1 MQIVIIGK
9 RGDFRSVTI
18 SRFWGYCAGILSAS
32 IVVGFVAMGVSVSNH
47 DVIDGQII
55 DSWHSEINT
64 QRADLND
71 LQQQAI
77 DKNGALAQQLSKMQG
92 RLWRVEALA
101 EHMRDASGLQAD
113 EFDFEQPIAQ
123 GGPLAEEAQEFAWV
137 DLQTQLNQLAL
148 QLGRREKEL
157 TILDEVMV
165 ERQRIQHAKLSGRPI
180 VKGWLSSAYGK
191 RMDPITG
198 QPAWHAGIDFAG
210 RQGSDVIAV
219 ASGVVVFADRRDGY
233 GNMVEIHHG
242 NGISSRYGHHDKLM
256 VKAGQIVKKGDV
268 IGLMGNSGR
277 STGPHVHFE
286 VLRNGKN
293 IDPTRFVSDV
303 AGGR

>member
-1 MQIVIIGK
+1 MQIIIIGK
-9 RGDFRSVTI
+9 RGEFKGVTI
-18 SRFWGYCAGILSAS
+18 SRFWGYVAGVLSAS
-32 IVVGFVAMGVSVSNH
+32 IVVGFVVLGISVSNH
-47 DVIDGQII
+47 DVINGQVI
-55 DSWHSEINT
+55 DNWQSEVNL
-64 QRADLND
+64 QRAELDD
-71 LQQQAI
+71 LQQQAEA
-77 DKNGALAQQLSKMQG
+77 KNSALALQLSKMQG
-92 RLWRVEALA
+92 RLLRVEALA
-101 EHMRDASGLQAD
+101 SHMRDASGLQAD
-113 EFDFEQPIAQ
+113 EFNFDQPPAQ

-157 TILDEVMV
+157 TILDEVIV
-165 ERQRIQHAKLSGRPI
+165 ERQRVQDVKLSGRPI
-180 VKGWLSSAYGK
+180 VKGWLSSAYGN
-191 RMDPITG
+191 RIDPITG

-210 RQGSDVIAV
+210 SQGSDVIAV
-219 ASGVVVFADRRDGY
+219 ASGVVIFADRRDGY

-242 NGISSRYGHHDKLM
+242 NGITSRYGHHDKLL

-286 VLRNGKN
+286 VLRNGRN
-293 IDPTRFVSDV
+293 IDPSRFVSDV

>member
-1 MQIVIIGK
+1 MQ
-9 RGDFRSVTI
+9 S
-18 SRFWGYCAGILSAS
+18 
-32 IVVGFVAMGVSVSNH
+32 
-47 DVIDGQII
+47 
-55 DSWHSEINT
+55 
-64 QRADLND
+64 
-71 LQQQAI
+71 
-77 DKNGALAQQLSKMQG
+77 

-101 EHMRDASGLQAD
+101 AHMREASGLQAD

-165 ERQRIQHAKLSGRPI
+165 ERQRIQDAKLSGRPI
-180 VKGWLSSAYGK
+180 IKGWLSSPYGK
-191 RMDPITG
+191 RIDPITG

-242 NGISSRYGHHDKLM
+242 NGISSRYGHHDKLL

>member
-1 MQIVIIGK
+1 MQLVIIGK

-18 SRFWGYCAGILSAS
+18 PRFWGYFVGILSAS

-101 EHMRDASGLQAD
+101 AHMRDASGLQAD

-165 ERQRIQHAKLSGRPI
+165 ERQRIQDAKLSGRPI

-191 RMDPITG
+191 RIDPITG

-242 NGISSRYGHHDKLM
+242 NGISSRYGHHDKLL
-256 VKAGQIVKKGDV
+256 VKAGQIDKKGDV
-268 IGLMGNSGR
+268 IGLKGNSVR

>member
-1 MQIVIIGK
+1 MQIIIIGK
-9 RGDFRSVTI
+9 RGEFKGVTI
-18 SRFWGYCAGILSAS
+18 SRFWGYVAGVLSAS
-32 IVVGFVAMGVSVSNH
+32 IVVGFVVLGISVSNH
-47 DVIDGQII
+47 DVINGQVI
-55 DSWHSEINT
+55 DNWQSEVNL
-64 QRADLND
+64 QREELDD
-71 LQQQAI
+71 LQQQAEA
-77 DKNGALAQQLSKMQG
+77 KNSALALQLSKMQG
-92 RLWRVEALA
+92 RLLRVEALA
-101 EHMRDASGLQAD
+101 SHMRDASGLQAD
-113 EFDFEQPIAQ
+113 EFNFDQPPAQ

-157 TILDEVMV
+157 TILDEVIV
-165 ERQRIQHAKLSGRPI
+165 ERQRIQDVKLSGRPI
-180 VKGWLSSAYGK
+180 VKGWLSSAYGN
-191 RMDPITG
+191 RIDPITG

-210 RQGSDVIAV
+210 SQGSDVIAV

-242 NGISSRYGHHDKLM
+242 NGITSRYGHHDKLL

-286 VLRNGKN
+286 VLRNGRN
-293 IDPTRFVSDV
+293 IDPSRFVSDV

>member
-1 MQIVIIGK
+1 MQIIIIGK
-9 RGDFRSVTI
+9 RGEFKGVTI
-18 SRFWGYCAGILSAS
+18 SRFWGYIAGVLSAS
-32 IVVGFVAMGVSVSNH
+32 IVVGFVVLGISVSNH
-47 DVIDGQII
+47 DVINGQVI
-55 DSWHSEINT
+55 DNWQSEVNL
-64 QRADLND
+64 QRAELDD
-71 LQQQAI
+71 LQQQAEA
-77 DKNGALAQQLSKMQG
+77 KNSALALQLSKMQG
-92 RLWRVEALA
+92 RLLRVEALA
-101 EHMRDASGLQAD
+101 SHMRDASGLQAD
-113 EFDFEQPIAQ
+113 EFNFDQPPAQ

-157 TILDEVMV
+157 TILDEVIV
-165 ERQRIQHAKLSGRPI
+165 ERQRIQDVKLSGRPI
-180 VKGWLSSAYGK
+180 VKGWLSSAYGN
-191 RMDPITG
+191 RIDPITG

-210 RQGSDVIAV
+210 SQGSDVIAV

-242 NGISSRYGHHDKLM
+242 NGITSRYGHHDKLL

-286 VLRNGKN
+286 VLRNGRN
-293 IDPTRFVSDV
+293 IDPSRFVSDV